1 MRILYVVDGR
11 SPIALNWMRYFC
23 EGDHEVHLVSTYP
36 CDPDLKLASFHVIP
50 AAFGDI
56 GEKGI
61 GNRGA
66 GMRGLVRRVIPVRL
80 RTGLRQWFGPLT
92 LPSAARRL
100 SDLIAQI
107 RPDLVHAMRIPYEG
121 MLAALALDRPAR
133 ADLRVS
139 PPTPPLLISVWGNDF
154 TLHARSTPQ
163 MASLT
168 RLVLRHAD
176 ALHADC
182 QRDVR
187 LAHRW
192 GYPEGKP
199 VVVLPGGGGVQAEL
213 FYPPDR
219 VKKGPEPSQTP
230 LMVINPR
237 GFRAYVRNE
246 AFFRAIPLVLSELP
260 DTRFVCPAMAG
271 EVQAQRWVETLGIG
285 GAVELLPQQ
294 TRPQM
299 AGLFRRCLVAVSPS
313 THDGTPNTLLEA
325 MACGCFP
332 VAGDIESLREWITSG
347 ENGLLVDPRQPRALA
362 EAILRALQDPDMRT
376 GARERNTRLVAERA
390 EYGRVMAEAD
400 AFYIR
405 LVGQPD
411 RQFTL

>member
-1 MRILYVVDGR
+1 MRILFVVDGR

-36 CDPDLKLASFHVIP
+36 CEADLKLASSHILP
-50 AAFGDI
+50 AAFGDLAD
-56 GEKGI
+56 KGI
-61 GNRGA
+61 GDRG
-66 GMRGLVRRVIPVRL
+66 GGVRGLVRRIVPVRL
-80 RTGLRQWFGPLT
+80 RTSLRQWFGPLT
-92 LPSAARRL
+92 LPGVAGRL
-100 SDLIAQI
+100 RDLIGQI
-107 RPDLVHAMRIPYEG
+107 HPDLVHAMRIPYEG
-121 MLAALALDRPAR
+121 MLAALAMDRHVR

-139 PPTPPLLISVWGNDF
+139 PTAPPLLISVWGNDF

-199 VVVLPGGGGVQAEL
+199 VVVLPGGGGVQVGL

-219 VKKGPEPSQTP
+219 SLKGSDPSQGP
-230 LMVINPR
+230 PMVINPR
-237 GFRAYVRNE
+237 GFRAYVHNE
-246 AFFRAIPLVLSELP
+246 AFFRAIPLVLAELP
-260 DTRFVCPAMAG
+260 DTRFVCPAMAD
-271 EVQAQRWVETLGIG
+271 EAQAQRWIEMLGTG
-285 GAVELLPQQ
+285 RAVELLPQQ

-299 AGLFRRCLVAVSPS
+299 AELFRRCLVAVSPS

-332 VAGDIESLREWITSG
+332 VAGDIESLREWIIPG
-347 ENGLLVDPRQPRALA
+347 ENGLLVDPRQPRAQA
-362 EAILRALQDPDMRT
+362 EAILRALRDPDLRLR
-376 GARERNTRLVAERA
+376 ARERNTRLVAERA
-390 EYGRVMAEAD
+390 EYGRVMAEAEG
-400 AFYIR
+400 YYRRISS
-405 LVGQPD
+405 GGY
-411 RQFTL
+411 